1 MLYITK
7 IKMKTGCYYSQKLT
21 EIDQVYIDGQGF
33 IRKGLVYDYLKENPK
48 TIKVNR
54 YPYPEVIPA
63 LSSSGEKYVR
73 SSPNDYEHDNLLDLP
88 RE

>member
-1 MLYITK
+1 MFYISK
-7 IKMKTGCYYSQKLT
+7 IKMKMGCYYSQKLT

-33 IRKGLVYDYLKENPK
+33 IKKGLVYDYLKENPNS
-48 TIKVNR
+48 IKVNR

-63 LSSSGEKYVR
+63 LSSNNEKYVR
-73 SSPNDYEHDNLLDLP
+73 STPNDYAHDNLLDLP